1 MFTFIINHFT
11 DLIIALTSIVTGAS
25 ALTALTPSDKDDKV
39 MSKIKGVLDICALN
53 VGNAKPA

>member
-1 MFTFIINHFT
+1 MLSFIINHFT
-11 DLIIALTSIVTGAS
+11 DFIVALTSIVTGAS

-39 MSKIKGVLDICALN
+39 LSKIKSVLDVCALN

>member
-1 MFTFIINHFT
+1 MFNFIINHFT

-39 MSKIKGVLDICALN
+39 LSKIKGALDICALN

>member
-1 MFTFIINHFT
+1 MLTFIINHFT
-11 DLIIALTSIVTGAS
+11 DIIMAITSIVTGAS

-39 MSKIKGVLDICALN
+39 ISKIKNVLDVCALN